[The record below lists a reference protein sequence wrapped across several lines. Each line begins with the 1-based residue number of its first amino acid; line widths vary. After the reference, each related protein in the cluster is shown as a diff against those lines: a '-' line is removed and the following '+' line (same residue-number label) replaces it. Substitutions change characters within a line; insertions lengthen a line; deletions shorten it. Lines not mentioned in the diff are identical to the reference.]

1 MEINKITDRIQSI
14 YEDAAKRISKQIVAI
29 LKEYGDVHS
38 SSGIPVSMTVT
49 VYDRQER
56 QDVDVFDVVLAA
68 DGSRESFTVS
78 FQSDDDFEDRTDTQ
92 MSVDELRNLAYA
104 IEAWMTDGEDDS

>member
-1 MEINKITDRIQSI
+1 MEIRKITDKIKFI

-29 LKEYGDVHS
+29 LKEHGDVHS
-38 SSGIPVSMTVT
+38 TNGIPVSMTVT

-68 DGSRESFTVS
+68 EGNRENFTVS
-78 FQSDDDFEDRTDTQ
+78 FQSDDDFENRTDVQ

-104 IEAWMTDGEDDS
+104 IEAWITDGEDNS